1 MAAEYVQLKCENCG
15 APLRVFEGEQRLRC
29 GHCRAEMIAVR
40 RENDVSLELVKQLGA
55 VASSAERTADELL
68 HARLRAEV
76 ESLQARMKPLRERL
90 YMVIGLCVLFSGPLF
105 LLGLFLIK
113 SWGFVALLLVGGLI
127 GLAIWS
133 AKKLNEHQL
142 AREEREVL
150 GRMREVE
157 ARLDVL

>member
-1 MAAEYVQLKCENCG
+1 MPAEYVQLKCENCG

-40 RENDVSLELVKQLGA
+40 RENDVSLELVEQLGA

-113 SWGFVALLLVGGLI
+113 SWGFVLLLMAGGVVA
-127 GLAIWS
+127 LAVWS
-133 AKKLNEHQL
+133 AKKISDHQF
-142 AREEREVL
+142 AREEREVVA
-150 GRMREVE
+150 RMREVE
-157 ARLDVL
+157 ARLDAP